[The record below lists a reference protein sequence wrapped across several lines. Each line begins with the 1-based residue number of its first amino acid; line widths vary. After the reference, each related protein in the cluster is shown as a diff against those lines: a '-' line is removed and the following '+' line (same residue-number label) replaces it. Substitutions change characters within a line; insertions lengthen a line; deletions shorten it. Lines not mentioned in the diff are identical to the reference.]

1 MKPLQRLHLK
11 SPRLKSD
18 MTSTVN
24 SKRERELS
32 PPPKNTE
39 KNSVKTS
46 SSLLESN
53 ADLRIV
59 YK

>member
-24 SKRERELS
+24 SKRERS
-32 PPPKNTE
+32 PPKNAE

-46 SSLLESN
+46 SSLLESS